1 MNIIIKSSNIQFKNP
16 NIGQPTRAVEEH
28 YNGRRIIADVDGE
41 ERMFRFKKEEMPF
54 VIEED
59 EMIAILEQKVL
70 GEQQDDPDI
79 DLEPEEPED

>member
-16 NIGQPTRAVEEH
+16 NVGQPTRAVEEH
-28 YNGRRIIADVDGE
+28 YNGRRIVADVDGE

-59 EMIAILEQKVL
+59 EMMAILEQKVL
-70 GEQQDDPDI
+70 GEPQDEPDI
-79 DLEPEEPED
+79 DPEPEKPED

>member
-28 YNGRRIIADVDGE
+28 YNGRKIIADVNGE

-54 VIEED
+54 IVDEGEMIELIRQKIEE
-59 EMIAILEQKVL
+59 ENQ
-70 GEQQDDPDI
+70 
-79 DLEPEEPED
+79 EE

>member
-16 NIGQPTRAVEEH
+16 NIGQPTRAIPEH

-54 VIEED
+54 ICDED
-59 EMIAILEQKVL
+59 EMIELIEQRVL
-70 GEQQDDPDI
+70 AETT
-79 DLEPEEPED
+79 EK

>member
-28 YNGRRIIADVDGE
+28 YNGRRIIAMVNDE

-54 VIEED
+54 LIDED
-59 EMIAILEQKVL
+59 EMIELIRQK
-70 GEQQDDPDI
+70 I
-79 DLEPEEPED
+79 EEENQEE

>member
-16 NIGQPTRAVEEH
+16 QIGQPTRAVEEH

-54 VIEED
+54 ICDED
-59 EMIAILEQKVL
+59 EMIELIEQRVL
-70 GEQQDDPDI
+70 AETT
-79 DLEPEEPED
+79 EK

>member
-16 NIGQPTRAVEEH
+16 QIGQPTRAVEEH

-54 VIEED
+54 IVDED
-59 EMIAILEQKVL
+59 EMIELIRQK
-70 GEQQDDPDI
+70 I
-79 DLEPEEPED
+79 EEENQEE